1 MKVQGTNHLGPIT
14 YHYDIIQNT
23 DEWHQ
28 IRCGRIGGTS
38 SNTLI
43 VKGKGEDGLGVGAY
57 TMMYQK
63 ADELINGVSDV
74 EELKNFAQQ
83 RGHDLEPVAK
93 ERYTNVT
100 GNFVHDV
107 GYVSQGIL
115 FGTSPDGLINDDGGL
130 EIKCPLGKEY
140 VRYMDSLVIEPKYYA
155 QVQWSLYIT
164 GRKWWDFVY
173 FNPKFTNCDLI
184 VKRYSPDQKLFDL
197 WNKNIKIYEQR
208 ITKIIDDYNEKREK
222 GYALLL

>member
-38 SNTLI
+38 SNTLL
-43 VKGKGEDGLGVGAY
+43 VKGKGDDGLGVGAY

-74 EELKNFAQQ
+74 EELKNYAQQ

-93 ERYTNVT
+93 ERYTYVT
-100 GNFVHDV
+100 GNLVHDV

-115 FGTSPDGLINDDGGL
+115 FGTSPDGLINDDGGV

-140 VRYMDSLVIEPKYYA
+140 VRYMDTLDINPKYYA
-155 QVQWSLYIT
+155 QVQWSMYIT

-173 FNPKFTNCDLI
+173 FNPKFENCDI
-184 VKRYSPDQKLFDL
+184 IIKRYSPSEKVFDI
-197 WNKNIKIYEQR
+197 WDKNIKIYEQR
-208 ITKIIDDYNEKREK
+208 ITKIIDDYNEKAEK
-222 GYALLL
+222 GYSVLL